1 MQSIISQDDIQ
12 FLEANR
18 SHYNTWVRAQ
28 YIQHLDGATRTRMLT
43 IIRKYF
49 APGYLAD
56 LWCQSCV
63 AAMIVYLY
71 TQYDERRKSN

>member
-1 MQSIISQDDIQ
+1 MQSAISQDDIQ

-63 AAMIVYLY
+63 AAMVVYLY
-71 TQYDERRKSN
+71 TQYDERKHSN